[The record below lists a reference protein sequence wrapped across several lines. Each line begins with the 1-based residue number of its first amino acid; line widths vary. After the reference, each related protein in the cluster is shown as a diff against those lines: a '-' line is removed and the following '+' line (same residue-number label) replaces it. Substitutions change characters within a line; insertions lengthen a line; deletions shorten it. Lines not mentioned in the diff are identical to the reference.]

1 MSSTLLKPT
10 IESQFTG
17 HKTLT
22 LSPTTGHSSHP
33 PKPELGTTK
42 NTVSAEQLNLINSLG
57 GDPLPL
63 GSSKQDVQVTLANYA
78 STHCQVW
85 QLEKISASI

>member
-10 IESQFTG
+10 TKATFSG
-17 HKTLT
+17 HTILT
-22 LSPTTGHSSHP
+22 LSPNTGHSSHP
-33 PKPELGTTK
+33 PKPSLGK
-42 NTVSAEQLNLINSLG
+42 VNATVSAEQLNLINSLG

-78 STHCQVW
+78 STHCQIW
-85 QLEKISASI
+85 QLEKISAFI